1 MYMFRGLAAAL
12 TIGAAGVAATGCG
25 GSGPGAAHA
34 PHRADAASAQR
45 TSSQPHPH
53 EIAFFRRQYASIA
66 LAPEVHVY
74 GDGSAYLLVP
84 NGGAGVKRS
93 HCRLPAALMASI
105 RREAAALPHRDVVG
119 PRGSGDTFL
128 MRVDGHTAAASQT
141 RVPGYM
147 AAIVRQLAGVIDN
160 QGQICTTTDRFLEP

>member
-1 MYMFRGLAAAL
+1 MYLFGKLTFPAVVTAALAAA
-12 TIGAAGVAATGCG
+12 GCG
-25 GSGPGAAHA
+25 GSGSSPGHA
-34 PHRADAASAQR
+34 PGHADAASAQR

-93 HCRLPAALMASI
+93 HCRLPATLMASI

-128 MRVDGHTAAASQT
+128 VRVDGHTAAASQS
-141 RVPGYM
+141 RVPVYM
-147 AAIVRQLAGVIDN
+147 GAIVRQLAGVIDN
-160 QGQICTTTDRFLEP
+160 QGQICKTTDRFLKP

>member
-1 MYMFRGLAAAL
+1 MYISPRLAVLL
-12 TIGAAGVAATGCG
+12 TIGAAGGAVAGCG
-25 GSGPGAAHA
+25 GSGPSAAHA
-34 PHRADAASAQR
+34 PDRPDAASAQR

-53 EIAFFRRQYASIA
+53 EIAFFRRQYASMA

-84 NGGAGVKRS
+84 NGGAGVKRA
-93 HCRLPAALMASI
+93 HCRIPATLVASI
-105 RREAAALPHRDVVG
+105 RREAAALPDRDVVG

-160 QGQICTTTDRFLEP
+160 QGQICTTTDRFYQP

>member
-1 MYMFRGLAAAL
+1 MYSFRKLVVPAVA
-12 TIGAAGVAATGCG
+12 GAAVIAAGCG
-25 GSGPGAAHA
+25 GSGTTAHT
-34 PHRADAASAQR
+34 PKRGDDASAQR

-53 EIAFFRRQYASIA
+53 EIAFFRRQYASMA

-93 HCRLPAALMASI
+93 QCRLPAQLVASV
-105 RREAAALPHRDVVG
+105 RREAAALPQRDVVG

-128 MRVDGHTAAASQT
+128 VRVDGHTAAASQT

-147 AAIVRQLAGVIDN
+147 RAIVRQLAGVIDN
-160 QGQICTTTDRFLEP
+160 QGQICHTTDRFYLP